1 LCFSSSRLLRLLR
14 LLRLS
19 VSPSPLSSL
28 LSPLSSLQV
37 LFSIEVTSNVYETSN
52 YWKGF
57 FCASMGAMTFTY
69 LSKIDS
75 ATGNVVSLFWT
86 EFKPL
91 PYLTWEMILYLL
103 LAICCGALGG
113 LFTKLVRSV
122 LHWKKQA
129 RTAVAERTLVGPL
142 RNAWN
147 KVLTN
152 EWVFTAVVVTV
163 TGITQYSTGTF
174 MYVNRLN
181 GVS

>member
-1 LCFSSSRLLRLLR
+1 M
-14 LLRLS
+14 
-19 VSPSPLSSL
+19 
-28 LSPLSSLQV
+28 
-37 LFSIEVTSNVYETSN
+37 YETSN

-129 RTAVAERTLVGPL
+129 REAVAERTLVGPL

-152 EWVFTAVVVTV
+152 EWVFTAVVVTI

-174 MYVNRLN
+174 MYVRK
-181 GVS
+181 